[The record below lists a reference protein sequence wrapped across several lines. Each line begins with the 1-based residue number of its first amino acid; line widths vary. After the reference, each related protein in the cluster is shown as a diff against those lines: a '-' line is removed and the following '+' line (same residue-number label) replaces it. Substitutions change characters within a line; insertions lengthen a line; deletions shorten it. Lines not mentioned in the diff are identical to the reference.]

1 MSRKTII
8 RQWIQI
14 AFGLFVF
21 SFGVHLEIFADI
33 GLAPWDC
40 LAMGMSYHLPFN
52 YGACVT
58 IVAVVI
64 LVIDILMKENIGF
77 GTVFDAFL
85 CGPYIQ
91 FFNDHNPLP
100 KEHSTLMGV
109 LIMLIGFVFV
119 AIGMWIYM
127 SGCQGCGP
135 RDAFFV
141 GVGKRLPKVPI
152 GAVQILVQVAVLAI
166 GFLLGGPV
174 GIGTLIATFGI
185 GTAMQIVYSIIKF
198 EPRDIVH
205 KNFLEI
211 CREFVKG
218 KS

>member
-1 MSRKTII
+1 MTRKTIVK
-8 RQWIQI
+8 QWIQI

-21 SFGVHLEIFADI
+21 SFGIHLEIFADI

-40 LAMGMSYHLPFN
+40 FAMGMSYHTPFN
-52 YGACVT
+52 YGTCVT
-58 IVAVVI
+58 IIAVII
-64 LVIDILMKENIGF
+64 LIIDLLMKENIGF
-77 GTVFDAFL
+77 GTILDAFL

-91 FFNDHNPLP
+91 FFNDHNTLP
-100 KEHSTLMGV
+100 KDHGTIAGIF
-109 LIMLIGFVFV
+109 IMLLGFLFV
-119 AIGMWIYM
+119 SIGMWIYM

-152 GAVQILVQVAVLAI
+152 GAVQIIVQLAVLII

-174 GIGTLIATFGI
+174 GIGTILATFGI

-198 EPRDIVH
+198 EPRDLEH
-205 KNFLEI
+205 KNVLEVI
-211 CREFVKG
+211 KCFVKNE
-218 KS
+218 